1 VSVVGKF
8 LYFWLSGIVFALLLG
23 CTPEFNWREL
33 SVADDRVVLAF
44 PAKVQTEQR
53 QLQIDD
59 LKLVFSLS
67 AANVGPAV
75 FAVGYAPLPQGLGA
89 TQEMSL
95 KRALLGS
102 LFGPSGKEITQA
114 ALEGKAFEL
123 ETVVAKQPS
132 VLVARVFVHRGM
144 LIQVV
149 ASGPEKSLPREQAQ
163 EFIRSLVLK

>member
-1 VSVVGKF
+1 MVGKF

-59 LKLVFSLS
+59 LKLVFALS

-75 FAVGYAPLPQGLGA
+75 FAVGYAPLPQGLGE

-102 LFGPSGKEITQA
+102 YLARAERKLHKPRLRVKRLNWKQLWLNNPLCWWRGSLFIG
-114 ALEGKAFEL
+114 
-123 ETVVAKQPS
+123 VC
-132 VLVARVFVHRGM
+132 
-144 LIQVV
+144 
-149 ASGPEKSLPREQAQ
+149 
-163 EFIRSLVLK
+163 

>member
-1 VSVVGKF
+1 MVGKF

-33 SVADDRVVLAF
+33 SVADDHVVLAF

-59 LKLVFSLS
+59 YKLVFSLS

-75 FAVGYAPLPQGLGA
+75 FAVGYAPLPQDLGA

-102 LFGPSGKEITQA
+102 LFGTSGKEITQA
-114 ALEGKAFEL
+114 ALEGKMFEL

-149 ASGPEKSLPREQAQ
+149 SSGPEKSLPREQAQ